1 MSKINETKRESIR
14 GVVIVAIALL
24 ILFVFRAGV
33 MGIDHKGTA
42 EGRKQLEQAL
52 ERCAVACYATEGI
65 YPPDVE
71 YMKEHYGIIV
81 DEDCYKVIYR
91 VYAENLMPEITVL
104 EKHNEE

>member
-1 MSKINETKRESIR
+1 MSKISEAKRYGIK
-14 GVVIVAIALL
+14 GIILVAIALL
-24 ILFVFRAGV
+24 ILLVFQAGV
-33 MGIDHKGTA
+33 ASIDHKGTE

-52 ERCAVACYATEGI
+52 ERCAAACYATEGI
-65 YPPDVE
+65 YPPNVE

-104 EKHNEE
+104 EKHHEE